1 MAEQLITCPNCGKR
15 FPLSEVA
22 AQQIQ
27 DAVDEKVA
35 LEEKKLKRQHKK
47 EVQSEVEKRF
57 EERRRDIEDEANKK
71 AEEESHS
78 KLLEKDGKI
87 ESLTK
92 QIADLKRSAEQGSQ
106 KLQGEVVELELESIL
121 RANFPLDVIEPV
133 NPGVKGADVLQR
145 VHSSIGQECGILIW
159 ESKNTK
165 SWNDKWISK
174 LKDDQ
179 REIKAA
185 AAILVS
191 VALPDTISHFGN
203 IEGVWVTDFHSALGM
218 ATVLRES
225 LIQVSV
231 ARRAAEG
238 KNEKMEML
246 YSYLSGTDFK
256 QRVEPIVESFIAMRD
271 DLEREKRAMELAWSK
286 REKQIQKVVRS
297 VAGLYGDMQGIIGAT
312 LPKIEYLELP
322 GPSSA
327 EGKE

>member
-15 FPLSEVA
+15 FPLSEAA

-27 DAVDEKVA
+27 ETVDEQVA
-35 LEEKKLKRQHKK
+35 LEQKKLKRQHKK
-47 EVQSEVEKRF
+47 EVESEVEKRL
-57 EERRRDIEDEANKK
+57 DAQKKTIEDEAKSK
-71 AEEESHS
+71 AEEEYSS
-78 KLLEKDGKI
+78 KLLEKEGLIKN
-87 ESLTK
+87 LTK
-92 QIADLKRSAEQGSQ
+92 QLSEAKRQAEQGSQ
-106 KLQGEVVELELESIL
+106 QLQGEVVELELENTL
-121 RANFPLDVIEPV
+121 KENFPCDLIKPV
-133 NPGVKGADVLQR
+133 NPGVKGADILQR
-145 VHSSIGQECGILIW
+145 VHSPTGQECGILIW

-165 SWNDKWISK
+165 NWSDKWISK

-179 REIKAA
+179 RDVKAA
-185 AAILVS
+185 SAVLVS
-191 VALPDTISHFGN
+191 AALPDGISHFGN
-203 IEGVWVTDFHSALGM
+203 VEGVWVTDFHSALGI

-225 LIQVSV
+225 LIQVSA

-271 DLEREKRAMELAWSK
+271 DLEREKRATESAWSK

-297 VAGLYGDMQGIIGAT
+297 VAGMYGDMQGIIGAT

-322 GPSSA
+322 ASST
-327 EGKE
+327 EEKE